1 MLQMPFGSLS
11 VQGKAVGIRSVQD
24 IRAEKQELRTLNLRK
39 RAEIDACFRLECDKK
54 IEELLLKSASYRYT
68 KKILLYASA
77 KGEPDTMNFASKAI
91 LDGRELYFPKS
102 YAKGVMRFFKVSDL
116 GKLTAGKFGILEPSE
131 DSEEYSESISGT
143 DLCIVPG
150 LCFDLCGYRI
160 GYGKGYYDRFLSGF
174 SGVTV
179 GLTYSLL
186 LSDNPLPREK
196 RYDKSVDV
204 IITERGIITVEGRK

>member
-1 MLQMPFGSLS
+1 M
-11 VQGKAVGIRSVQD
+11 QGKAVGIRSVQN